1 MNIRR
6 FLITFALCVSTASP
20 AFSEQISAPDPQSA
34 SMSGTVMDMNGD
46 IVPGATVVLESP
58 ALASNLTI
66 MSKDDG
72 SYSVNGLK
80 PGSPYHVTISSDLFV
95 NWTSPTIVL
104 NPGQYFFLTGS
115 NLQIAG
121 GATSVTVFSSS
132 PAEVAV
138 EQVKVEEQQRVLG
151 IVPNFYVVYDHD
163 AASLTTKLK
172 FSLALKAETDP
183 ITFIGIGL
191 VAGMDQAGTTPNY
204 GLGAEGYAQRVG
216 GIYANGFTDI
226 MVGGAILPSLLH
238 QDPRYF
244 YQGTGTK
251 KLRALHAISSPFICK
266 GDNGRWE
273 PNYSSI
279 GGDLITGAVSNAY
292 YPETNRGPGL
302 VFDNALVT
310 TGGRMVNGLIQE
322 FVLRRFTPSA
332 RNQTY

>member
-58 ALASNLTI
+58 ALASDLTI

-72 SYSVNGLK
+72 SYSFNGLK
-80 PGSPYHVTISSDLFV
+80 PGSPYHVTISADGFV

-104 NPGQYFFLTGS
+104 NPGQYFFLTSS

-121 GATSVTVFSSS
+121 GATSVTVFSST

-138 EQVKVEEQQRVLG
+138 EQVKVGEQQRVLG

-204 GLGAEGYAQRVG
+204 GLGAEGYAQRFG
-216 GIYANGFTDI
+216 ALYANGFTDI

-244 YQGTGTK
+244 YQGTGTT
-251 KLRALHAISSPFICK
+251 RSRILHAVSSAFVCR
-266 GDNGRWE
+266 GDNGRPQ
-273 PNYSSI
+273 PNYSTI
-279 GGDLITGAVSNAY
+279 GGDLASAAISNAY
-292 YPETNRGPGL
+292 YPASNRGVGL
-302 VFDNALVT
+302 LLGNFLIG
-310 TGGRMVNGLIQE
+310 TGQRAAANLAQE
-322 FVLRRFTPSA
+322 FILRRLTHKPA
-332 RNQTY
+332 R

>member
-1 MNIRR
+1 MSVRR
-6 FLITFALCVSTASP
+6 FIIAFILCVSVAAP
-20 AFSEQISAPDPQSA
+20 AFAEEIFAPDPQLA
-34 SMSGTVMDMNGD
+34 SISGTVMDVNGD
-46 IVPGATVVLESP
+46 IVPDASVILEGP
-58 ALASNLTI
+58 ALATRLTI
-66 MSKDDG
+66 KSKDDG
-72 SYSVNGLK
+72 SYSFNGLK
-80 PGSPYHVTISSDLFV
+80 PGSSFHVTISAEGFV
-95 NWTSPTIVL
+95 SWTSPAIVL

-132 PAEVAV
+132 PAEMAV
-138 EQVKVEEQQRVLG
+138 EQVRVEEQQRVLG

-163 AASLTTKLK
+163 AAPLTTKLK

-183 ITFIGIGL
+183 ITVIGIGL
-191 VAGMDQAGTTPNY
+191 VAGLDQAGATPNY
-204 GLGAEGYAQRVG
+204 GMGAAGYAQRFG
-216 GIYANGFTDI
+216 ALYANGFTDI

-251 KLRALHAISSPFICK
+251 KSRALHAISSPFICK

-302 VFDNALVT
+302 VFNNALVT

-332 RNQTY
+332 RN